1 MESPGVQPDLEG
13 ESYVIGKLLKPEAR
27 KDIIEFFEKQE
38 IIPTAMIDIS
48 DGLSS
53 EILHICKNSN
63 LGCVLYEEK
72 IPVAEEMKKAA
83 YKFEIDPT
91 ACALSGGEDYELLF
105 TIPQTDYDK
114 MVLNEEISVVGY
126 MTDLE
131 QGAHIITKG
140 GGKHAITAQGWNHM
154 AP

>member
-1 MESPGVQPDLEG
+1 M
-13 ESYVIGKLLKPEAR
+13 LKPEAR
-27 KDIIEFFEKQE
+27 KDIIDFFAQSN
-38 IIPTAMIDIS
+38 ITPTSMIDVS

-53 EILHICKNSN
+53 EILHICKDSE

-72 IPVAEEMKKAA
+72 IPIADEMKKAA

-105 TIPQTDYDK
+105 TIPQSDYEK
-114 MVLNEEISVVGY
+114 LVLNEEISVIGY
-126 MTDLE
+126 MTEAE

-140 GGKHAITAQGWNHM
+140 GSRHVITAQGWNHM
-154 AP
+154 KQ